1 MIQLL
6 CQLTGG
12 AQIDIQFFDN
22 MDRETDGAGLVHDSP
37 FNSLTDPPCCIG
49 RKTEAFLRIKFLHR
63 ADQPEVTLFDQIKQ
77 RQPAITVAA
86 GNFNHQTEVT
96 FNHTLARCGIT
107 PQGAPCKKDFF
118 FCAEQR

>member
-6 CQLTGG
+6 SQFTGG
-12 AQIDIQFFDN
+12 TQIDIKFFDN
-22 MDRETDGAGLVHDSP
+22 MDRETDGAGLIHDSP
-37 FNSLTDPPCCIG
+37 FNSLTDPPCGIG
-49 RKTEAFLRIKFLHR
+49 RKTKAFFGIKFLHSP
-63 ADQPEVTLFDQIKQ
+63 DQAEVTLFNQIKQ
-77 RQPAITVAA
+77 CQPAVTVTA
-86 GNFNHQTEVT
+86 GDFNHQTEVT